1 MDLYPHQK
9 QVLDQIKEK
18 TRCALYLDMGLGKT
32 FVASE
37 KMKELNDDLVVI
49 VCPKSVVSIWEIHI
63 KRYYPQYQVFTYNL
77 PEELLNKTVIIINYD
92 LIWRRTEFL
101 KLRDYTLI
109 LDESQFIKN
118 SKASRTKFIMK
129 LKFKNLILCSGTPT
143 GGKYEELLTQCK
155 LLGWQITKET
165 FWNMYIDYIL
175 IPINGYKMPKVTGY
189 KNVEHLKQRLSQHGA
204 VFMKTEEAIDLP
216 EQIDNVVKVENTSEY
231 KRFKR
236 DRIVDIENK
245 QLIGDTSLTRL
256 LYLRQLAS
264 QYNKNK
270 LQALKDIIQSTDD
283 RLVIFYNFNE
293 ERKLITNLC
302 EDKNLSIV
310 CGDLKDLTHY
320 EKYNNSVTFVQYQA
334 GATGLNLQKANK
346 IIYFSLPLSSELFE
360 QSKKRIHRIGQKNNC
375 MYYYLITEN
384 SIEEKIFDT
393 LKQRK
398 DYTDEL
404 FKKEEQC

>member
-1 MDLYPHQK
+1 MELYPHQK
-9 QVLDQIKEK
+9 QVLNEIKNK
-18 TRCALYLDMGLGKT
+18 NKCALYLDMGLGKT

-37 KMKELNDDLVVI
+37 KMQELDDNLVVI
-49 VCPKSVVSIWEIHI
+49 VCPKSVVSTWETHM
-63 KRYYPQYQVFTYNL
+63 KLYYTQYQVFTYNL
-77 PEELLNKTVIIINYD
+77 PEQLPSKAVIIINYD
-92 LIWRRTEFL
+92 LIWRRNKFL
-101 KLRDYTLI
+101 ELKNFTLI

-118 SKASRTKFIMK
+118 SKATRTKFIMK

-155 LLGWQITKET
+155 LLGWRITKEA

-175 IPINGYKMPKVTGY
+175 IPINGYKMPKVIGY
-189 KNVEHLKQRLSQHGA
+189 KNVEHLKNRLSEYGA
-204 VFMKTEEAIDLP
+204 VFMKTEEAIELP
-216 EQIDNVVKVENTSEY
+216 EQIDNVIKVENTEEY
-231 KRFKR
+231 KKFKK
-236 DRIVDIENK
+236 DRIVDVDKK

-256 LYLRQLAS
+256 LYLRQLSS

-270 LQALKDIIQSTDD
+270 IQALKDIIDSTED
-283 RLVIFYNFNE
+283 RLIIFYNFNE
-293 ERKLITNLC
+293 ERKIITQLC
-302 EDKNLSIV
+302 ESKNISIV
-310 CGDLKDLTHY
+310 CGELKDLTHY

-384 SIEEKIFDT
+384 SIEEKILET

-404 FKKEEQC
+404 FKKEEL

>member
-1 MDLYPHQK
+1 MELYQHQK
-9 QVLDQIKEK
+9 QVLNAIKDK
-18 TRCALYLDMGLGKT
+18 SRCALYLDMGLGKT

-37 KMKELNDDLVVI
+37 KMKELNDNLVVI
-49 VCPKSVVSIWEIHI
+49 VCPKSVVSVWEMHI
-63 KRYYPQYQVFTYNL
+63 KKYYPEYQVFTYIL
-77 PEELLNKTVIIINYD
+77 PEYLLNKTVVIINYD
-92 LIWRRTEFL
+92 LIWRRTSFL
-101 KLRDYTLI
+101 NLEDYTLI

-118 SKASRTKFIMK
+118 SKATRTKFIMN

-175 IPINGYKMPKVTGY
+175 IPINGYKMPKVIGY

-216 EQIDNVVKVENTSEY
+216 EQIDNVIKVENTSEY
-231 KRFKR
+231 KNFKR
-236 DRIVDIENK
+236 DRMVNIENK

-283 RLVIFYNFNE
+283 RLIIFYNFNE
-293 ERKLITNLC
+293 ERRIITSLC
-302 EDKNLSIV
+302 EDKKLSIV

-334 GATGLNLQKANK
+334 GATGINLQKANK
-346 IIYFSLPLSSELFE
+346 VIYFSLPLSSELFE
-360 QSKKRIHRIGQKNNC
+360 QSKKRIHRIGQKNTC
-375 MYYYLITEN
+375 IYYYLITEN
-384 SIEEKIFDT
+384 SIEEKIFET
-393 LKQRK
+393 LKQRR

-404 FKKEEQC
+404 FKKEDL